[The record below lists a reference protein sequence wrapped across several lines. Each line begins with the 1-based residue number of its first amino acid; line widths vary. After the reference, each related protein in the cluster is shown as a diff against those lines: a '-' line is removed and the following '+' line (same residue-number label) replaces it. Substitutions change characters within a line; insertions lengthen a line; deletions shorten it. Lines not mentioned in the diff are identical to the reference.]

1 MNDKGLIVG
10 SGVHV
15 GKRIFIPVAEI
26 AKTMNK
32 HGAWIQVVP
41 IAVVV
46 VDEKEEYVLSMT
58 EDTKLEELETRVPAL
73 SAEIQ
78 RLESSDRSIDRAF

>member
-1 MNDKGLIVG
+1 MNDKGLVVG

-26 AKTMNK
+26 VKTMNK

-41 IAVVV
+41 VAVVV
-46 VDEKEEYVLSMT
+46 VDEKEEYLLSIT
-58 EDTKLEELETRVPAL
+58 EDIALEELKTRVPAL

-78 RLESSDRSIDRAF
+78 RLVSSL